1 MKKILISI
9 VPIIIIF
16 IIFSNIS
23 LAMNETFGTIGGR
36 LEDVR
41 EASGYAETN
50 EVLLLTR
57 IAFIIRL
64 IMGFLG
70 IAFLILTIISGFQW
84 MMSGGN
90 EEIISKAKN
99 RIKNSVIGLAII
111 LLSYSISIFIFDLLI
126 H

>member
-9 VPIIIIF
+9 VSIIIIF